1 LPSSVGKLG
10 NSEPVAN
17 YPANRAGVAVCLPEV
32 TAHQD
37 AVLQNDVKYL
47 NDEQQSPTSSV
58 YYRGRSLKKISATIL
73 IRHMG
78 PLIHVPLVFGF

>member
-1 LPSSVGKLG
+1 MTVRRGEVYFVDL
-10 NSEPVAN
+10 N
-17 YPANRAGVAVCLPEV
+17 PANRAGVAVCLPEV

-37 AVLQNDVKYL
+37 AVQQNDVKYL

-58 YYRGRSLKKISATIL
+58 YHRGRSLKKISATIR

-78 PLIHVPLVFGF
+78 PMSPLVFDV